1 MHREPHTK
9 PDRNGCRKT
18 AARSEPNAINHTRT
32 PTNLHSRFRSQ
43 FVQALL
49 LSTLSLDDTA
59 IDCDDAGTSS
69 INRNTENVIGI
80 DDNDNSQSLHAP
92 IAPCDYTTT
101 TTTTTTTT
109 NNTANTG
116 PRDEYEA
123 KKQHLDSASSNSES
137 QRGQSA
143 KPKTSKPGGGGGG
156 GGVAGGGGGSRGH
169 RNNAPPQQA
178 SAKTPRELK
187 ASSKEATVPGD
198 TR

>member
-59 IDCDDAGTSS
+59 VDCDDAGTSS

-92 IAPCDYTTT
+92 IAPCDYTT